1 MQTWAELE
9 GKTPLGYE
17 AGTMVPAG
25 FGHVMGGYQAG
36 YYGYMWSE
44 VIALDMLSAFGN
56 DLNNTEVGQRYR
68 QTILSQGSQKPAE
81 KLVEEFLGRKPD
93 NKAFFEEI
101 TGQRVK

>member
-1 MQTWAELE
+1 MEDATA
-9 GKTPLGYE
+9 LGY
-17 AGTMVPAG
+17 VPTTEFPG
-25 FGHVMGGYQAG
+25 QFNHIMSGYQSS

-68 QTILSQGSQKPAE
+68 QTILSQGSQKTAE

-101 TGQRVK
+101 TGQRIK